1 MSAPKAV
8 LERLNKLKQTIE
20 FHRYNYHVLDKVTL
34 DEEVLD
40 SLKSELLKIE
50 EQYPELITPD
60 SPSQRV
66 GGKPL
71 PEFVKVRHKVPQWSF
86 NDAFT
91 EEDIIDFDK
100 RVKRFLKAETG
111 KDEIP
116 SYACELKIDGLKVV
130 MEYENGFFTRASTR
144 GDGEIGEDVTL
155 NVRTIESVPL
165 KLLKPVSVIVE
176 GEVWMGAKNLENL
189 NKERRLLGEPPFANP
204 RNAAAGGIRQL
215 DPKIAASRK
224 LDNFVYDLG
233 ISSEPIPDT
242 QIGELEYLRTIGFK
256 VGKNYQLCKNVS
268 EIIAYWKKWRDN
280 AKKEDYWIDGIVV
293 KVNERRFQNILGYTG
308 KAPRFGVAFKFP
320 AEQVTTVVEDIIL
333 QVGRTGVLTPV
344 AHLRPVSVAGSV
356 VSRATL
362 HNEDEIR
369 RLDVRIGDTVILQKA
384 GDVIPDIVS
393 VLKEM
398 RTGREKVYK
407 FPERVPQCGGDGSI
421 ERIPGQAAWRCVSKD
436 SAIQHRR
443 KLYHFVSKKCFNV
456 EGLGPKVVD
465 LLLDNNLINE
475 PYEIFD
481 LKRGDLLSLPR
492 FGEKS
497 AENLLESVN
506 KARKVSLPRLLFSL
520 SIPQVGEETAI
531 DVSRHLGDIS
541 KIIEAKESDFD
552 LIEGVGTVVS
562 RSLFDWF
569 KDKNNRA
576 MLGALLKRVNIDDM
590 DKVGVVT
597 NGPLKN
603 MSFVLTGTLLKMP
616 REEAKEKIRSLGG
629 EISESVSKKT
639 TYLVCGEN
647 PGSKLEKARRLGVE
661 ILDEE
666 RFMELLGAK

>member
-1 MSAPKAV
+1 M
-8 LERLNKLKQTIE
+8 
-20 FHRYNYHVLDKVTL
+20 
-34 DEEVLD
+34 
-40 SLKSELLKIE
+40 
-50 EQYPELITPD
+50 
-60 SPSQRV
+60 
-66 GGKPL
+66 
-71 PEFVKVRHKVPQWSF
+71 
-86 NDAFT
+86 
-91 EEDIIDFDK
+91 
-100 RVKRFLKAETG
+100 
-111 KDEIP
+111 
-116 SYACELKIDGLKVV
+116 
-130 MEYENGFFTRASTR
+130 
-144 GDGEIGEDVTL
+144 
-155 NVRTIESVPL
+155 
-165 KLLKPVSVIVE
+165 
-176 GEVWMGAKNLENL
+176 
-189 NKERRLLGEPPFANP
+189 
-204 RNAAAGGIRQL
+204 
-215 DPKIAASRK
+215 
-224 LDNFVYDLG
+224 
-233 ISSEPIPDT
+233 
-242 QIGELEYLRTIGFK
+242 
-256 VGKNYQLCKNVS
+256 
-268 EIIAYWKKWRDN
+268 
-280 AKKEDYWIDGIVV
+280 
-293 KVNERRFQNILGYTG
+293 
-308 KAPRFGVAFKFP
+308 
-320 AEQVTTVVEDIIL
+320 
-333 QVGRTGVLTPV
+333 
-344 AHLRPVSVAGSV
+344 
-356 VSRATL
+356 
-362 HNEDEIR
+362 
-369 RLDVRIGDTVILQKA
+369 
-384 GDVIPDIVS
+384 
-393 VLKEM
+393 
-398 RTGREKVYK
+398 
-407 FPERVPQCGGDGSI
+407 
-421 ERIPGQAAWRCVSKD
+421 
-436 SAIQHRR
+436 
-443 KLYHFVSKKCFNV
+443 